1 MNEYGYEIDS
11 VSGNNIG
18 DGSRL
23 SLGLEVPTV
32 EGEGSELTTII
43 GLIQALVDGS
53 ESSSGADS
61 DFQED
66 LLLQIDTLNTNIHD
80 FRNEVNFFVG
90 CVFCFAA
97 YKLAKSFLHFF
108 EF

>member
-18 DGSRL
+18 NGFGL
-23 SLGLEVPTV
+23 SLGLESPAI
-32 EGEGSELTTII
+32 EGEGSELGTII
-43 GLIQALVDGS
+43 GLIQALIDGS
-53 ESSSGADS
+53 GESSESDS
-61 DFQED
+61 EFQD
-66 LLLQIDTLNTNIHD
+66 ALLLQIDTLNTNIHD